1 MKISEEKFN
10 RIYNLLLLI
19 VAIGLPFGK
28 VSNVCIILFVL
39 FNVIFFKKFVLY
51 LAEWKNYLLMLLPL
65 VLEIVFFFNND
76 SYSKGLKSL
85 EKYISLLFFFIF
97 IIGHYKRIQI
107 WDLLR
112 KYARMMTVILLC
124 LEVRFLLFYT
134 DYVQKYI
141 NGVDLWEMGYVFTM
155 SFKVHAPALNLQ
167 LVFVCC
173 LNLYFLIQSLVGKKG
188 LKEIVIGGL
197 FLLSSI
203 MHVFVINT
211 RMALFCLIVCFVSM
225 VYFELIK
232 KYDFK
237 KVVLGIS
244 GVALFLVLSMGVLFY
259 SNPFMVEKYT
269 DFTFSN
275 LDKIG
280 KLDEMEHPEIYAY
293 NGLVNR
299 LSIWKASIELANKN
313 WIIGV
318 GGADAN
324 DDLIEYY
331 INTNQFFLA
340 KYKLATHNQFLNY
353 YLKFG
358 IFGLLAT
365 IVYVSGFVRL
375 ALRTNNSIIW
385 AFFFLFTISNLTDD
399 FLNRFDGI
407 GFSSF
412 FYSIFLV
419 IYLRDSR

>member
-1 MKISEEKFN
+1 
-10 RIYNLLLLI
+10 
-19 VAIGLPFGK
+19 
-28 VSNVCIILFVL
+28 
-39 FNVIFFKKFVLY
+39 
-51 LAEWKNYLLMLLPL
+51 MLLPF

-76 SYSKGLKSL
+76 SYSNGIKSV
-85 EKYISLLFFFIF
+85 EKYISLLFFLVFIV
-97 IIGHYKRIQI
+97 GHYKRVQF
-107 WDLLR
+107 WELLW
-112 KYARMMTVILLC
+112 KYARIMTLILLC

-134 DYVQKYI
+134 EYVQKYI
-141 NGVDLWEMGYVFTM
+141 NGIDLWEMGYVFTM
-155 SFKVHAPALNLQ
+155 SFKVHAPALNLH
-167 LVFVCC
+167 LVFVSCV
-173 LNLYFLIQSLVGKKG
+173 NLYFLIQSFINKENR
-188 LKEIVIGGL
+188 KEILIGML
-197 FLLSSI
+197 FLLFSVL
-203 MHVFVINT
+203 HVFVVNT
-211 RMALFCLIVCFVSM
+211 RIATVCLIICFVAI

-232 KYDFK
+232 RYDFK

-244 GVALFLVLSMGVLFY
+244 GILVFLILSIGVLVY
-259 SNPFMVEKYT
+259 NNPFMVKKYT

-299 LSIWKASIELANKN
+299 LSIWKASLELANKN

-324 DDLIEYY
+324 ADLIEYY
-331 INTNQFFLA
+331 KNTNQFFLA
-340 KYKLATHNQFLNY
+340 KYKFATHNQFLNY

-358 IFGLLAT
+358 IVGLLAT
-365 IVYVSGFVRL
+365 IIYMLGYCHL
-375 ALRTNNSIIW
+375 AFKTKNSIIW
-385 AFFFLFTISNLTDD
+385 AFFILFTISNLTDD

-407 GFSSF
+407 GFSGF